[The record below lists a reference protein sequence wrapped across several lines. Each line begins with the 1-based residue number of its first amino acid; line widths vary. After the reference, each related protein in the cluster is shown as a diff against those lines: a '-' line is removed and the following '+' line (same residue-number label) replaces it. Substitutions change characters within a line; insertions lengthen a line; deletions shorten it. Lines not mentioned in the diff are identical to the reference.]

1 MADIGSLIRAH
12 EAELTVPGVISVRPG
27 FAFLHGW
34 ITETP
39 AIVVTVS
46 QPTSG
51 LPDEIEGVPIDVRQ
65 ASGRKAMQVQDPAA
79 YARSTGPA
87 PDLGAVPEF
96 ADELRIDRGATA
108 RFVPLSS
115 LARPVPEVDAAA
127 TKQELD
133 AETSKQELAY
143 TAPAGA
149 SLAPVDVSGVSITL
163 SASPDSA
170 WKTLSGFLAGT
181 TEKLTVGMYDF
192 TSAHVLATVEKTLA
206 GKTLKIVLDH
216 PSKNPTADQTDE
228 TTVTDLASTLG
239 DGLEEAWALD
249 RMDPLAAAW
258 VFPTAYHIKVA
269 VRDGKTVWVSSGNWN
284 NSNQP
289 DIDPVTTPQD
299 AAAARSGDRD
309 WHVVIEHEGVAS
321 TFEKYLLHDLEVA
334 EAHDVPGAAQGASS
348 PALDPEALRPDV
360 QTPPFAQFFAATT
373 VTDTTRITPVLTP
386 DAGVYVDA
394 VRDLVDGATTT
405 LHMQFQYIELPKT
418 SSAASAPL
426 ESLVAAIVARQ
437 KAGVDVKIIMS
448 EFEVAGFLEKLQTAG
463 LDVVD
468 SVKIQNNVHNKGIVV
483 DGARVLVSSQNWS
496 SSGVSTNRDAGVILD
511 SHDAAD
517 YFDTIF
523 EHDWAN
529 LAQKTASFD

>member
-1 MADIGSLIRAH
+1 M
-12 EAELTVPGVISVRPG
+12 
-27 FAFLHGW
+27 
-34 ITETP
+34 
-39 AIVVTVS
+39 
-46 QPTSG
+46 
-51 LPDEIEGVPIDVRQ
+51 
-65 ASGRKAMQVQDPAA
+65 
-79 YARSTGPA
+79 
-87 PDLGAVPEF
+87 
-96 ADELRIDRGATA
+96 
-108 RFVPLSS
+108 
-115 LARPVPEVDAAA
+115 PEVDAAA

-284 NSNQP
+284 NSN
-289 DIDPVTTPQD
+289 
-299 AAAARSGDRD
+299 
-309 WHVVIEHEGVAS
+309 
-321 TFEKYLLHDLEVA
+321 
-334 EAHDVPGAAQGASS
+334 
-348 PALDPEALRPDV
+348 PALDLEALRPDV